1 MTLAHAPARTSKAI
15 ITRLADEI
23 AGIQSMPDVKERL
36 ATQNVEPFIS
46 EPEQFD
52 AFIKAEMAK
61 FGRTIKLANI
71 RIEH

>member
-1 MTLAHAPARTSKAI
+1 
-15 ITRLADEI
+15 
-23 AGIQSMPDVKERL
+23 MPDVKERL